1 MDPVS
6 IPKPTSRRP
15 ANKPTFFFSFRVITA
30 SRHAHRSLTST
41 PIQYRR
47 PITDEGE
54 SETYFVNLVSTS
66 YRENEKS
73 GEVKEK
79 EKKEKEIEIKRVG
92 RGVWGD
98 WSRV

>member
-1 MDPVS
+1 MGLVS
-6 IPKPTSRRP
+6 VSKPKAPRP

-30 SRHAHRSLTST
+30 SRHAHLSL

-47 PITDEGE
+47 PFRVKGE

-73 GEVKEK
+73 GEVKKK
-79 EKKEKEIEIKRVG
+79 EKKRKR
-92 RGVWGD
+92 
-98 WSRV
+98 